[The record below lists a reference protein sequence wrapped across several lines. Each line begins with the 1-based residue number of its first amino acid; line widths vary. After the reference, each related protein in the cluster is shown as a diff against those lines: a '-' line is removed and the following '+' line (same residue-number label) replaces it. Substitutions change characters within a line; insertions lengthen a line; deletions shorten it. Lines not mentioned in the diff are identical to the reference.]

1 MKLKMVGYQV
11 TGKIRESLKN
21 GITDDDHPTF
31 GYLHVDLGTKIN
43 DRQGN
48 VSLDKPFGRV
58 Y

>member
-1 MKLKMVGYQV
+1 MVGYQV

-21 GITDDDHPTF
+21 GITDDDPSAF

>member
-1 MKLKMVGYQV
+1 MVGYQV